1 MMKIVYRELNPVLKP
16 NQTEKEYYTEKE
28 NEVLDGVF
36 SYFTKLMDY
45 YSSEAVYRDRKENEK
60 RFIIQFTD
68 AKEDCVDR
76 IISEYAV
83 TDYLDDML
91 ALVNE
96 RFCAFDDSI
105 LDVLKCRVMTA

>member
-1 MMKIVYRELNPVLKP
+1 MKIVYRELNPVLKP
-16 NQTEKEYYTEKE
+16 NQTEKDYYTAKE
-28 NEVLDGVF
+28 NEVLTGVF
-36 SYFTKLMDY
+36 SYFTKLKEF
-45 YSSEAVYRDRKENEK
+45 YSNNAAYRDRVENEK
-60 RFIIQFTD
+60 RFMIQYTD

-76 IISEYAV
+76 IIAEYAV

-105 LDVLKCRVMTA
+105 SDELKYSTMTA